1 MSSSAIAEVG
11 SPMIVHQIAGWNGV
25 RLARWSALPGELAEQ
40 SYSDHEINIPL
51 AGSFTSVKHTAVG
64 DRRHCHN
71 DAAGAICI
79 VPANQPIAARWRD
92 KVDCVTV
99 ALKPALVARAAFG
112 EHSPAHVELI
122 ETYDAE
128 DHLIREIGL
137 ALLAEAMSNEP
148 LGRLY
153 AESLAN
159 TLAMHLVRRYSVP
172 RLRQQSSRGGLTGKR
187 LRRAAE
193 FINEH
198 LGQDLTLA
206 DIAESAGLS
215 QYHFARAFKQTTGL
229 TPQQYLTER
238 RVERAKHL
246 LTASDLPL
254 VEVAA
259 IVGFKNQSHF
269 TTLFRRFTHITPKAW
284 RDSRIS

>member
-1 MSSSAIAEVG
+1 
-11 SPMIVHQIAGWNGV
+11 MITHHTAKWNGV
-25 RLARWSALPGELAEQ
+25 RITHWSAPPGELTEHT
-40 SYSDHEINIPL
+40 YSDHEINIPL
-51 AGSFTSVKHTAVG
+51 SGNFTSIKHTSVG
-64 DRRHCHN
+64 NRRHCHG
-71 DAAGAICI
+71 DAGAVCI
-79 VPANQPIAARWRD
+79 MPAGQPIAARWRD
-92 KVDCVTV
+92 EVDCVTIS
-99 ALKPALVARAAFG
+99 LKPVLIARAVSG
-112 EHSPAHVELI
+112 EHSPARVELT

-128 DHLIREIGL
+128 DHLIRQIGL
-137 ALLAEAMSNEP
+137 ALLAEAVSNEP

-159 TLAMHLVRRYSVP
+159 TLAMHLVRRYSVA
-172 RLRQQSSRGGLTGKR
+172 RLRQHNFRGGLTGNR

-229 TPQQYLTER
+229 TPQQYVTDR
-238 RVERAKHL
+238 RVERAKYL
-246 LTASDLPL
+246 LTKSDLPL

-259 IVGFKNQSHF
+259 SVGFKNQSHF
-269 TTLFRRFTHITPKAW
+269 TTLFRRFTHSTPKAW
-284 RDSRIS
+284 RETIIS

>member
-1 MSSSAIAEVG
+1 
-11 SPMIVHQIAGWNGV
+11 MIMHHTAGWNGV
-25 RLARWSALPGELAEQ
+25 RLAHWSAPPGELTEHT
-40 SYSDHEINIPL
+40 YSDHEVNIPL
-51 AGSFTSVKHTAVG
+51 SGKFTAIKHTAVG
-64 DRRHCHN
+64 DRRHCHGG
-71 DAAGAICI
+71 AGAVCI
-79 VPANQPIAARWRD
+79 MPAGQPIAARWRD
-92 KVDCVTV
+92 EVDCITI
-99 ALKPALVARAAFG
+99 ALKPALIARTATV
-112 EHSPAHVELI
+112 EHSSAQVELI
-122 ETYDAE
+122 ETYHTE
-128 DHLIREIGL
+128 DHLIRQIGL
-137 ALLAEAMSNEP
+137 ALLAESVSNEP

-153 AESLAN
+153 AESLVQ
-159 TLAMHLVRRYSVP
+159 TLAMHLVRRYSVVQ
-172 RLRQQSSRGGLTGKR
+172 LRQQKFRGGLTSRR

-215 QYHFARAFKQTTGL
+215 QYHFARAFKQTTGF
-229 TPQQYLTER
+229 TPQQYVTEQ

-259 IVGFKNQSHF
+259 SVGFKNQSHF

-284 RDSRIS
+284 RETRIS